1 MPESVLRLFR
11 CCTKRDIENNYTL
24 KSSVTTKLSNKEQL
38 EELVSH
44 ELRVT
49 SRNVFYSFSSDIQK
63 VRNYKEK
70 YQPALI
76 VVFDFYP
83 ISVFRLLK
91 MSCWEMF
98 DAYECPTKEMEEV
111 DEFFENRLIYVSK
124 DNLMIPFDCS
134 YSAAG
139 YGELMCEYG
148 R

>member
-24 KSSVTTKLSNKEQL
+24 KSSVTRKLSNKEQL

-70 YQPALI
+70 YQPDEKIDLCYVDVDLEHIPGSIISLI
-76 VVFDFYP
+76 PVCSRDYMMNAFCSSDEILKTGSIVNPSDD
-83 ISVFRLLK
+83 SEHSLLGII
-91 MSCWEMF
+91 
-98 DAYECPTKEMEEV
+98 
-111 DEFFENRLIYVSK
+111 NVS
-124 DNLMIPFDCS
+124 
-134 YSAAG
+134 
-139 YGELMCEYG
+139 
-148 R
+148 